1 MIYAQA
7 TDYTVHADESGEIA
21 SGSSTTTYT
30 LVDESG
36 NILVDES
43 GNELAAS
50 ILETVYGTVLYAK
63 GTDYTVHAED

>member
-1 MIYAQA
+1 MFAQA
-7 TDYTVHADESGEIA
+7 TDYTVHAEQSGDVA
-21 SGSSTTTYT
+21 SGSSAITYT

-50 ILETVYGTVLYAK
+50 IIETVYGTVLYAK

>member
-1 MIYAQA
+1 MFAQA
-7 TDYTVHADESGEIA
+7 TDYTVHAEQSGDVT
-21 SGSSTTTYT
+21 SGSSATTYT